1 MSTVDQIFTLKK
13 ILEKCWEQNIDLH
26 HLLTD
31 FQAANGTVWR
41 KEICSEMH
49 KLCFP
54 ERKYLNCAE
63 F

>member
-1 MSTVDQIFTLKK
+1 
-13 ILEKCWEQNIDLH
+13 LEKCREQNIDLH

-31 FQAANGTVWR
+31 FQAANGEIWR
-41 KEICSEMH
+41 KEICSEMR